1 MYYCLQLG
9 ENTEMA
15 KKYVYSF
22 DEGKT
27 EMKNLLGG
35 KGANLAEMTTL
46 GVPVPPGFTITTEN
60 CIDYL
65 ANNNTFPKGTMDQVK
80 KALEDLEAKMGK
92 KLGDHTDPLLVS
104 VRSGARVSMPGMMD
118 TVLNLGLNDMAV
130 IGLAKIAED
139 ERFAYDSYRR
149 FIMMFSDVVKY
160 QERKKFDELLDKM
173 KEERGVKDDIDLS
186 TADLKELVLK
196 YKKLYKEL
204 LGEEFPQDPMVQL
217 EDSIHAVFSSW
228 NNERAI
234 NYRNHEGIPH
244 DYGTA
249 VNVQVMVYGN
259 LGQTSATG
267 VAFTRNPSDGKKER
281 FGEYLIQAQGE
292 DVVAGI
298 RTPTPIAQLKKDMP
312 ELYKQFDALCEKLE
326 KHYKDVQDVEFTI
339 QQGKFFML
347 QTRTGK
353 RTGVA
358 AAKIAYDLVKEG
370 MIDKRTAVS
379 RVTPR
384 DVENTL
390 FPQID
395 WKNPK
400 QKTVVIDGKEVKAV
414 SFAKGL
420 PASPGA
426 AAGIAMFSADKAKAA
441 ADEGNK
447 VILVSEETTPEDFHG
462 MAASEGIITA
472 RGGMTSHA
480 AVVSRQIG
488 TTCIAGASDVSDM
501 HIFGLSLIGT
511 NDIEVKE
518 GEWMT
523 LDGFEAVAYK
533 GKLPLKQT
541 DLSDQMQTILKWADE
556 IAVKEG
562 KGFHVRTNADKP
574 DQTKVA
580 IDFGALGIG
589 LTRTEHMFM
598 EKDRLPIVQKMI
610 LARDKPEER
619 RKHAFDLLP
628 FQRGDFEGIFREA
641 KGLPVIIRLID
652 PPLHEFLPDEIE
664 LLEKIWEEKLPVDSE
679 EAKLLREVRATKES
693 NPMMGFRGVRL
704 CLGIPEL
711 IEMQSRAILEAASN
725 VQKEGKVVYPEIMV
739 PVVGFVKEFELAKD
753 IILRVKDEVEKE
765 SGVKLDKFKI
775 GTMIEVP
782 RACFV
787 AKQIAEAGCDY
798 FSFGTNDLHQMAMG
812 FSRDDAGKF
821 IGLYID
827 LGILEEDPFVS
838 IEQNGIGQLMVMT
851 VQGGRAG
858 NPAIEIGICGEQGG
872 DPKSIDFCYRIGL
885 DYVSCSPLRV
895 PVARLAAAHAVI
907 NNGPR
912 K

>member
-1 MYYCLQLG
+1 
-9 ENTEMA
+9 MA

-204 LGEEFPQDPMVQL
+204 LGKEFPQDPMVQL

-390 FPQID
+390 FPQIN

-426 AAGIAMFSADKAKAA
+426 AAGIAMFSADKAKEA

-488 TTCIAGASDVSDM
+488 TTCIAGASDISGM
-501 HIFGLSLIGT
+501 HIFGLSLIGI

-562 KGFHVRTNADKP
+562 KGFHVRTNADMP

-580 IDFGALGIG
+580 MDFGALGIG

-641 KGLPVIIRLID
+641 KGFPVIIRLID

-664 LLEKIWEEKLPVDSE
+664 LLEKIWENKLPVDSE
-679 EAKLLREVRATKES
+679 EAKLLREIRNLKES

-725 VQKEGKVVYPEIMV
+725 VKKEGKVVYPEIMV

-753 IILRVKDEVEKE
+753 IIFRVKDEVEKE

-787 AKQIAEAGCDY
+787 AKEIAEAGASF

-827 LGILEEDPFVS
+827 LGILDEDPFVS
-838 IEQNGIGQLMVMT
+838 IEQKGVGQLMDMT
-851 VQGGRAG
+851 VQGGKAG
-858 NPAIEIGICGEQGG
+858 NKNIEIGICGEQGG

-895 PVARLAAAHAVI
+895 PVARLAAAHSVI

>member
-1 MYYCLQLG
+1 
-9 ENTEMA
+9 MA
-15 KKYVYSF
+15 TKYVYTF
-22 DEGKT
+22 DEGKA

-35 KGANLAEMTTL
+35 KGANLAEMTNL
-46 GVPVPPGFTITTEN
+46 GIPVPPGFTITTET
-60 CIDYL
+60 CIEYL
-65 ANNNTFPKGTMDQVK
+65 ANKNNFPEDMMNQVK
-80 KALEDLEAKMGK
+80 NALSNLEEKMGK
-92 KLGDHTDPLLVS
+92 KLGDHVDPLLVS

-118 TVLNLGLNDMAV
+118 TVLNLGLNDLAV
-130 IGLAKIAED
+130 IGLGKIAED

-149 FIMMFSDVVKY
+149 FIMMFADVVKY
-160 QERKKFDELLDKM
+160 QERKQYDELLEKM

-186 TADLKELVLK
+186 TADLKELVRQ
-196 YKKLYKEL
+196 YKKLYEENQ
-204 LGEEFPQDPMVQL
+204 GMEFPQDPLEQL
-217 EDSIHAVFSSW
+217 EDAIHAVFTSW

-244 DYGTA
+244 NYGTA

-267 VAFTRNPSDGKKER
+267 VAFTRNPSNGIKER

-298 RTPTPIAQLKKDMP
+298 RTPTPISQLKKDMP
-312 ELYKQFDALCEKLE
+312 KLYKQFDELCEKLE
-326 KHYKDVQDVEFTI
+326 RHYKDVQDVEFTI

-353 RTGVA
+353 RTGFA
-358 AAKIAYDLVKEG
+358 AAKIAYDLVEEG
-370 MIDKRTAVS
+370 MIDKKTAVS
-379 RVTPR
+379 RITPR

-400 QKTVVIDGKEVKAV
+400 QKIVLIDGKEVKAEF
-414 SFAKGL
+414 FAKGL

-426 AAGIAMFSADKAKAA
+426 AVGIAMFSADKAKAT
-441 ADEGNK
+441 ADEGK
-447 VILVSEETTPEDFHG
+447 PVILVSEETTPEDFHG

-488 TTCIAGASDVSDM
+488 TTCIAGAGDVSGM
-501 HIFGLSLIGT
+501 HIFGLSVIGANKT
-511 NDIEVKE
+511 EIKE

-523 LDGFEAVAYK
+523 LDGFEAIAYK
-533 GKLPLKQT
+533 GKLPLKKAK
-541 DLSDQMQTILKWADE
+541 LSMEMKTILKWADE
-556 IAVKEG
+556 IAQKER

-574 DQTKVA
+574 DQTKIA

-610 LARDKPEER
+610 LARDRPDER
-619 RKHAFDLLP
+619 RKHVFDLLP

-641 KGLPVIIRLID
+641 KGYPVIIRLID

-664 LLEKIWEEKLPVDSE
+664 LLEKIWEEKLPVDSD

-725 VQKEGKVVYPEIMV
+725 VKKKGKDVYPEIMV

-753 IILRVKDEVEKE
+753 IILRVKDEVEEE
-765 SGVKLDKFKI
+765 SGVKLEKFKI

-782 RACFV
+782 RAALV
-787 AKQIAEAGCDY
+787 SQELAEKGCEF
-798 FSFGTNDLHQMAMG
+798 FSFGTNDLHQMGLG

-827 LGILEEDPFVS
+827 LGILDEDPFVS
-838 IEQNGIGQLMVMT
+838 IEEAGIGQLMEMT
-851 VQGGRAG
+851 VIGGHKG
-858 NPAIEIGICGEQGG
+858 YKKIEIGICGEQGG

-907 NNGPR
+907 NNKPR
-912 K
+912 E

>member
-1 MYYCLQLG
+1 LG
-9 ENTEMA
+9 
-15 KKYVYSF
+15 
-22 DEGKT
+22 
-27 EMKNLLGG
+27 
-35 KGANLAEMTTL
+35 
-46 GVPVPPGFTITTEN
+46 
-60 CIDYL
+60 
-65 ANNNTFPKGTMDQVK
+65 NNNTFPKGTMDQVK
-80 KALEDLEAKMGK
+80 KALTDLEGKMGK
-92 KLGDHTDPLLVS
+92 KLGDHSDPLLVS

-160 QERKKFDELLDKM
+160 QERKKFDVLLDKM
-173 KEERGVKDDIDLS
+173 KDERGVKNDIDLS
-186 TADLKELVLK
+186 TADLKELVLQ

-249 VNVQVMVYGN
+249 INIQVMVYGN

-312 ELYKQFDALCEKLE
+312 EMYKQFDELCEKLE

-339 QQGKFFML
+339 QQGKFYML

-390 FPQID
+390 FPQIV

-400 QKTVVIDGKEVKAV
+400 QKTVMIDGKEVEAV

-426 AAGIAMFSADKAKAA
+426 AVGIAMFSADKAKAA
-441 ADEGNK
+441 ADEGNP

-488 TTCIAGASDVSDM
+488 TTCIAGAGDVSGM

-523 LDGFEAVAYK
+523 LDGSEAIAYK
-533 GKLPLKQT
+533 GKFPLKQS
-541 DLSDQMQTILKWADE
+541 DLSDQMKTILKWADE
-556 IAVKEG
+556 ITVKEG

-580 IDFGALGIG
+580 MDFGALGIG

-652 PPLHEFLPDEIE
+652 PPLHEFLPNEIE
-664 LLEKIWEEKLPVDSE
+664 LLEKIWENKLPVDSE

-725 VQKEGKVVYPEIMV
+725 VKKEGKVVYPEIMV

-765 SGVKLDKFKI
+765 SGVKLEKFKI

-787 AKQIAEAGCDY
+787 AKQIAEKGCEF
-798 FSFGTNDLHQMAMG
+798 FSFGTNDLHQMGLG

-838 IEQNGIGQLMVMT
+838 IEEEGIGQLMEMT
-851 VQGGRAG
+851 VVGGRKG
-858 NPAIEIGICGEQGG
+858 YKDIEIGICGEQGG

-895 PVARLAAAHAVI
+895 PVARLATAHAVI

>member
-1 MYYCLQLG
+1 
-9 ENTEMA
+9 MA

-22 DEGKT
+22 EEGKT

-35 KGANLAEMTTL
+35 KGANLADMTSM
-46 GVPVPPGFTITTEN
+46 GVPVPPGFIITTET

-65 ANNNTFPKGTMDQVK
+65 GNNSTFPKGTMDQVK
-80 KALEDLEAKMGK
+80 KALTDLEEKMGK
-92 KLGDHTDPLLVS
+92 KLGDHIDPLLVS

-160 QERKKFDELLDKM
+160 QERKKFDELLDKL
-173 KEERGVKDDIDLS
+173 KEESGVKDDINLS
-186 TADLKELVLK
+186 TANLKKLVLQ

-217 EDSIHAVFSSW
+217 EDSLHAVFSSW

-249 VNVQVMVYGN
+249 INIQVMVYGN

-298 RTPTPIAQLKKDMP
+298 RTPTPITQLKKDMP
-312 ELYKQFDALCEKLE
+312 EMYKQFDELCEKLE

-339 QQGKFFML
+339 QQGKFYML

-390 FPQID
+390 FPQIV

-400 QKTVVIDGKEVKAV
+400 QKTVMIDGKEVQAV
-414 SFAKGL
+414 SIAKGL

-441 ADEGNK
+441 ADEGNP

-488 TTCIAGASDVSDM
+488 TTCIAGAGDVSGM

-523 LDGFEAVAYK
+523 LDGSEAIAYK
-533 GKLPLKQT
+533 GKLPLKQS
-541 DLSDQMQTILKWADE
+541 DLSDQMKTILKWADE
-556 IAVKEG
+556 IAKKEG

-580 IDFGALGIG
+580 FDFGALGIG

-619 RKHAFDLLP
+619 RKHVFDLLP

-664 LLEKIWEEKLPVDSE
+664 LLEKIWKEKLPVDSE
-679 EAKLLREVRATKES
+679 EAKLLRSVKNTAES

-725 VQKEGKVVYPEIMV
+725 VKKEGKDVFPEIMV
-739 PVVGFVKEFELAKD
+739 PVVGFAKEFELAKD
-753 IILRVKDEVEKE
+753 IILKTKDAIEKE
-765 SGVKLDKFKI
+765 SGVKLDKFKV

-787 AKQIAEAGCDY
+787 AKEIAEAGAK
-798 FSFGTNDLHQMAMG
+798 FLSFGTNDLTQMSMG

-827 LGILEEDPFVS
+827 LGILDEDPFVS
-838 IEQNGIGQLMVMT
+838 IEQKGVGQLMEMAVH
-851 VQGGRAG
+851 GSKSG
-858 NPAIEIGICGEQGG
+858 NKDIEIGVCGEHGG

-895 PVARLAAAHAVI
+895 PVARLAAAHAVL

>member
-1 MYYCLQLG
+1 MNPKIG
-9 ENTEMA
+9 EFVTMTM
-15 KKYVYSF
+15 KYVYSF
-22 DEGKT
+22 AEGKK

-35 KGANLAEMTTL
+35 KGANLSEMTGL
-46 GVPVPPGFTITTEN
+46 GIPVPPGFTITTET
-60 CIDYL
+60 CIEYL
-65 ANNNTFPKGTMDQVK
+65 KNNNTFPKEMMNQVDD
-80 KALEDLEAKMGK
+80 ALANLEKKMGK
-92 KLGDHTDPLLVS
+92 KLGDPKDPLLVS
-104 VRSGARVSMPGMMD
+104 VRSGARISMPGMMD
-118 TVLNLGLNDMAV
+118 TVLNLGLNDEAV
-130 IGLAKIAED
+130 KGLAKISND

-149 FIMMFSDVVKY
+149 FIMMFSDVVKGV
-160 QERKKFDELLDKM
+160 ERKKFDEALNKLK
-173 KEERGVKDDIDLS
+173 KKKGVKADVELD
-186 TADLKELVLK
+186 TNDLKELVNTFK
-196 YKKLYKEL
+196 EIYKKDK
-204 LGEEFPQDPMVQL
+204 GEDFPQSPKVQL
-217 EDSIHAVFSSW
+217 EDSIQAVFGSW

-244 DYGTA
+244 DIGTA
-249 VNVQVMVYGN
+249 VNVQTMVYGN
-259 LGQTSATG
+259 LGNNSATG
-267 VAFTRNPSDGKKER
+267 VAFTRNPSNGKNER

-298 RTPTPIAQLKKDMP
+298 RTPNPISQLKVDMP
-312 ELYKQFDALCEKLE
+312 EMYKTFDEICEKLE
-326 KHYKDVQDVEFTI
+326 KHYTDIQDIEFTI

-358 AAKIAYDLVKEG
+358 AAKIAFDLVQEG

-379 RVTPR
+379 RITPR

-390 FPQID
+390 FPQIV
-395 WKNPK
+395 WKNLK
-400 QKTVVIDGKEVKAV
+400 QRTVEIDGKEVKAEII
-414 SFAKGL
+414 AKGL

-426 AAGIAMFSADKAKAA
+426 AAGIAMFTADKAKAE
-441 ADEGNK
+441 ADKGNK

-488 TTCIAGASDVSDM
+488 TTCIAGVGDVSGV
-501 HIFGLSLIGT
+501 HISETEIEGMNGLTI
-511 NDIEVKE
+511 KE
-518 GEWMT
+518 GEWLT
-523 LDGFEAVAYK
+523 LDGFDAIAYK
-533 GKLPLKQT
+533 GKLPLKQAE
-541 DLSDQMQTILKWADE
+541 LSDEIKIILTWADE
-556 IAVKEG
+556 IAKKEG

-610 LARDKPEER
+610 LARDRPEER
-619 RKHAFDLLP
+619 RKHVFDLLP

-641 KGLPVIIRLID
+641 KGYPVIIRLID

-664 LLEKIWEEKLPVDSE
+664 LLETIWKNKLGEDSD

-711 IEMQSRAILEAASN
+711 IEMQARAILEAASN
-725 VQKEGKVVYPEIMV
+725 VKKEGKDVYPEIMI
-739 PVVGFVKEFELAKD
+739 PVVGFTKEFEIAKD
-753 IILRVKDEVEKE
+753 IITKVKNDVEKE
-765 SGVKLDKFKI
+765 SGVKLDKYKI

-782 RACFV
+782 RAALV
-787 AKQIAEAGCDY
+787 SKQLAEAGCQF
-798 FSFGTNDLHQMAMG
+798 FSFGTNDLHQMGLG

-838 IEQNGIGQLMVMT
+838 IEQSGIGQLMEMT
-851 VQGGRAG
+851 VKGGHEG
-858 NPAIEIGICGEQGG
+858 YKGIEIGICGEQGG
-872 DPKSIDFCYRIGL
+872 EPKSIDFCYRIGL

-907 NNGPR
+907 KNGSR

>member
-1 MYYCLQLG
+1 
-9 ENTEMA
+9 MA
-15 KKYVYSF
+15 KKYVYAF

-35 KGANLAEMTTL
+35 KGANLAEMTKL
-46 GVPVPPGFTITTEN
+46 GIPVPPGYTITTET
-60 CIDYL
+60 CIEYL
-65 ANNNTFPKGTMDQVK
+65 ADNNSFPKGMMDEVI
-80 KALEDLEAKMGK
+80 KAQTALDTKMGK
-92 KLGDHTDPLLVS
+92 KLGDPKDPLLVS
-104 VRSGARVSMPGMMD
+104 VRSGARISMPGMMD
-118 TVLNLGLNDMAV
+118 TVLNLGLNDESV
-130 IGLAKIAED
+130 KGLAKISQD

-149 FIMMFSDVVKY
+149 FIMMFGDVVKGV
-160 QERKKFDELLDKM
+160 ERYKFDEALSKM
-173 KEERGVKDDIDLS
+173 KEKKGVKSDVDLS
-186 TADLKELVLK
+186 TDDLKALVIEF
-196 YKKLYKEL
+196 KKIYKETMK
-204 LGEEFPQDPMVQL
+204 EDFPQKPMEQL

-228 NNERAI
+228 NTKRAV

-244 DYGTA
+244 DIGTA

-259 LGQTSATG
+259 LGETSATG

-298 RTPTPIAQLKKDMP
+298 RTPTPIAQLKDDMP
-312 ELYKQFDALCEKLE
+312 EMYEIFDELCEKLE
-326 KHYKDVQDVEFTI
+326 THYKDIQDIEFTI

-353 RTGVA
+353 RTGFA
-358 AAKIAYDLVKEG
+358 AGKIAYDLVQEG
-370 MIDKRTAVS
+370 MIDKKTAVS
-379 RVTPR
+379 RITPR

-395 WKNPK
+395 WKNLK
-400 QKTVVIDGKEVKAV
+400 QRTYLDDGVEKTAGIF
-414 SFAKGL
+414 SKGL

-426 AAGIAMFSADKAKAA
+426 AAGIVMFSADKAKAA
-441 ADEGNK
+441 ADEGK
-447 VILVSEETTPEDFHG
+447 LVILVSEETTPEDFHG
-462 MAASEGIITA
+462 MAASEGILTA

-488 TTCIAGASDVSDM
+488 TTCIAGAADISSM
-501 HIFGLSLIGT
+501 HISGT
-511 NDIEVKE
+511 KVTGIDDQVISE

-523 LDGFEAVAYK
+523 LDGFEAIAFK
-533 GKLPLKQT
+533 GKLPLKKAE
-541 DLSDQMQTILKWADE
+541 LSEEMKTVLDWADE
-556 IAVKEG
+556 IAQKEG
-562 KGFHVRTNADKP
+562 KGFHVKANADKP

-580 IDFGALGIG
+580 IDYGAKGIG

-610 LARDKPEER
+610 LARDRPEER
-619 RKHAFDLLP
+619 KKHVFDLLP

-641 KGLPVIIRLID
+641 KGYPVIVRLID
-652 PPLHEFLPDEIE
+652 PPLHEFLPNEIE
-664 LLEKIWEEKLPVDSE
+664 LLEKIWKEKLPDDSKE
-679 EAKLLREVRATKES
+679 VKLLREIRNLKES

-711 IEMQSRAILEAASN
+711 IEMQARAILEAASN
-725 VQKEGKVVYPEIMV
+725 VKKEGKDVYPEIMI
-739 PVVGFVKEFELAKD
+739 PVVGMEKEFEIAKD
-753 IILRVKDEVEKE
+753 IVLETKDKVEKE
-765 SGVKLDKFKI
+765 SGVKLDKFKV

-782 RACFV
+782 RACLV
-787 AKQIAEAGCDY
+787 AKEIAEAGAEFY
-798 FSFGTNDLHQMAMG
+798 SFGTNDLHQMGMG

-821 IGLYID
+821 IPLY
-827 LGILEEDPFVS
+827 LEMGILDEGPFVS
-838 IEQNGIGQLMVMT
+838 IEQKGIGQLMEMT
-851 VQGGRAG
+851 VEGGRKG
-858 NPAIEIGICGEQGG
+858 NPDIEIGICGEQGG
-872 DPKSIDFCYRIGL
+872 EPKSIDFCYRIGL

-895 PVARLAAAHAVI
+895 PVARLAAAHAVM

>member
-1 MYYCLQLG
+1 MS
-9 ENTEMA
+9 

-35 KGANLAEMTTL
+35 KGANLAEMTSL
-46 GVPVPPGFTITTEN
+46 GVPVPPGFTITTET

-92 KLGDHTDPLLVS
+92 KLGDHVDPLLVS

-149 FIMMFSDVVKY
+149 LIMMFADVVKY
-160 QERKKFDELLDKM
+160 QERKKYDELLDKM
-173 KEERGVKDDIDLS
+173 KEERKVKDDLDLS
-186 TADLKELVLK
+186 TADLKELVK
-196 YKKLYKEL
+196 QYKKLYKET
-204 LGEEFPQDPMVQL
+204 LGEEFPQDPIVQL

-312 ELYKQFDALCEKLE
+312 VMYKQFDELCEKLE
-326 KHYKDVQDVEFTI
+326 RHYKDIQDVEFTI

-358 AAKIAYDLVKEG
+358 AAKIAFDLVKEG
-370 MIDKRTAVS
+370 IIDKRTAVS

-390 FPQID
+390 FPQIV

-414 SFAKGL
+414 AFAKGL

-441 ADEGNK
+441 ADEGNL

-488 TTCIAGASDVSDM
+488 TTCIAGASDVSGM
-501 HIFGLSLIGT
+501 HIFGLSVIGT
-511 NDIEVKE
+511 DDIEVKE

-541 DLSDQMQTILKWADE
+541 DLSEQMQTILKWADE

-580 IDFGALGIG
+580 MDFGALGIG

-641 KGLPVIIRLID
+641 KGMPVIIRLID

-664 LLEKIWEEKLPVDSE
+664 LLEKIWEEKLPVDSD

-725 VQKEGKVVYPEIMV
+725 VKKEGKDVFPEIMV

-753 IILRVKDEVEKE
+753 IIFRVKDEVEKE

-782 RACFV
+782 RACLV
-787 AKQIAEAGCDY
+787 AKGIAEAGAQFY
-798 FSFGTNDLHQMAMG
+798 SFGTNDLHQMAMG

-838 IEQNGIGQLMVMT
+838 IEEEGIGQLMEMT
-851 VQGGRAG
+851 VVGGRKG
-858 NPAIEIGICGEQGG
+858 NKDIEIGICGEQGG

-895 PVARLAAAHAVI
+895 PVARLAVAHAVMK
-907 NNGPR
+907 NGPR

>member
-1 MYYCLQLG
+1 
-9 ENTEMA
+9 MA

-46 GVPVPPGFTITTEN
+46 GVPVPPGFTITTET

-65 ANNNTFPKGTMDQVK
+65 ANNNTFPTGTMDQVK
-80 KALEDLEAKMGK
+80 KALINLEKKMGK
-92 KLGDHTDPLLVS
+92 KLGDHSDPLLVS

-173 KEERGVKDDIDLS
+173 KEERKVKDDIELS
-186 TADLKELVLK
+186 TADLKELVIQ

-312 ELYKQFDALCEKLE
+312 EMYKQFDELCEKLE
-326 KHYKDVQDVEFTI
+326 RHYKDVQDVEFTI

-441 ADEGNK
+441 ADEGNA

-488 TTCIAGASDVSDM
+488 TTCIAGAGDVSGM

-518 GEWMT
+518 GDWMT
-523 LDGFEAVAYK
+523 LDGFDAIAYV

-556 IAVKEG
+556 IAIKEG

-580 IDFGALGIG
+580 MDFGALGIG

-619 RKHAFDLLP
+619 RKHAFNLLP
-628 FQRGDFEGIFREA
+628 FQREDFEGIYREA
-641 KGLPVIIRLID
+641 KGMPVIIRLID

-679 EAKLLREVRATKES
+679 EAQLLREVRATKES

-725 VQKEGKVVYPEIMV
+725 VKKEGIDVFPEIMI

-753 IILRVKDEVEKE
+753 IIFRVKDEVEKE

-782 RACFV
+782 RAALV
-787 AKQIAEAGCDY
+787 AKQIAEKGCEF
-798 FSFGTNDLHQMAMG
+798 FSFGTNDLHQMGLG

-838 IEQNGIGQLMVMT
+838 IEEEGIGQLMEMT
-851 VQGGRAG
+851 VVGGRKG
-858 NPAIEIGICGEQGG
+858 NKDIEIGICGEQGG

>member
-1 MYYCLQLG
+1 
-9 ENTEMA
+9 MA

-22 DEGKT
+22 EEGKA

-35 KGANLAEMTTL
+35 KGSNLADMTNM
-46 GVPVPPGFTITTEN
+46 GVPVPPGFIITTET

-80 KALEDLEAKMGK
+80 KALINLEGKMGK
-92 KLGDHTDPLLVS
+92 KLGDHSDPLLVS

-186 TADLKELVLK
+186 TADLKELVLQ
-196 YKKLYKEL
+196 YKKLYKKL
-204 LGEEFPQDPMVQL
+204 LGEEFPQDPMIQL

-249 VNVQVMVYGN
+249 INIQVMVYGN

-312 ELYKQFDALCEKLE
+312 KMYKQFDELCEKLE
-326 KHYKDVQDVEFTI
+326 RHYKDIQDVEFTI
-339 QQGKFFML
+339 QQGKFYML

-390 FPQID
+390 FPQIV
-395 WKNPK
+395 WKNQK
-400 QKTVVIDGKEVKAV
+400 QKTVMIEGKEVQAV

-441 ADEGNK
+441 ADEGNP

-488 TTCIAGASDVSDM
+488 TTCIAGAGDVSGM

-523 LDGFEAVAYK
+523 LDGSEAIAYK
-533 GKLPLKQT
+533 GKLPLKQS
-541 DLSDQMQTILKWADE
+541 DLSDQMKTILKWADE
-556 IAVKEG
+556 ITVKEG

-580 IDFGALGIG
+580 MDFGALGIG

-652 PPLHEFLPDEIE
+652 PPLHEFLPNEIE
-664 LLEKIWEEKLPVDSE
+664 LLEKIWEEKLPVDSK

-787 AKQIAEAGCDY
+787 AKQIAEKGCEF
-798 FSFGTNDLHQMAMG
+798 FSFGTNDLHQMGLG

-838 IEQNGIGQLMVMT
+838 IEEEGIGQLMEMT
-851 VQGGRAG
+851 VVGGRKG
-858 NPAIEIGICGEQGG
+858 YKDIEIGICGEQGG

-895 PVARLAAAHAVI
+895 PVARLATAHAVI

>member
-1 MYYCLQLG
+1 M
-9 ENTEMA
+9 TM
-15 KKYVYSF
+15 KYVYSF
-22 DEGKT
+22 AEGKK

-35 KGANLAEMTTL
+35 KGANLSEMTGL
-46 GVPVPPGFTITTEN
+46 GIPVPPGFTITTET
-60 CIDYL
+60 CIEYL
-65 ANNNTFPKGTMDQVK
+65 KNNNTFPKEMMKQVDD
-80 KALEDLEAKMGK
+80 ALANLEKKMGK
-92 KLGDHTDPLLVS
+92 KLGDPKDPLLVS
-104 VRSGARVSMPGMMD
+104 VRSGARISMPGMMD
-118 TVLNLGLNDMAV
+118 TVLNLGLNDEAV
-130 IGLAKIAED
+130 KGLAKISND

-149 FIMMFSDVVKY
+149 FIMMFSDVVKGV
-160 QERKKFDELLDKM
+160 ERKKFDEALNKLK
-173 KEERGVKDDIDLS
+173 KKKGVKADVELD
-186 TADLKELVLK
+186 TNDLKELVNTFK
-196 YKKLYKEL
+196 EIYKKDK
-204 LGEEFPQDPMVQL
+204 GEDFPQSPKVQL
-217 EDSIHAVFSSW
+217 EDSIQAVFGSW

-244 DYGTA
+244 DIGTA
-249 VNVQVMVYGN
+249 VNVQTMVYGN
-259 LGQTSATG
+259 LGNNSATG
-267 VAFTRNPSDGKKER
+267 VAFTRNPSNGKNER

-298 RTPTPIAQLKKDMP
+298 RTPNPISQLKVDMP
-312 ELYKQFDALCEKLE
+312 EMYKTFDEICEKLE
-326 KHYKDVQDVEFTI
+326 KHYTDIQDIEFTI

-358 AAKIAYDLVKEG
+358 AAKIAFDLVQEG

-379 RVTPR
+379 RITPR

-390 FPQID
+390 FPQIV
-395 WKNPK
+395 WKNLK
-400 QKTVVIDGKEVKAV
+400 QRTVEIDGKEVKAEII
-414 SFAKGL
+414 AKGL

-426 AAGIAMFSADKAKAA
+426 AAGIAMFTADKAKAE
-441 ADEGNK
+441 ADKGNK

-488 TTCIAGASDVSDM
+488 TTCIAGVGDVSGV
-501 HIFGLSLIGT
+501 HISETEIEGMNGLTI
-511 NDIEVKE
+511 KE
-518 GEWMT
+518 GEWLT
-523 LDGFEAVAYK
+523 LDGFDAIAYK
-533 GKLPLKQT
+533 GKLPLKQAE
-541 DLSDQMQTILKWADE
+541 LSDEIKIILTWADE
-556 IAVKEG
+556 IAKKEG

-610 LARDKPEER
+610 LARDRPEER
-619 RKHAFDLLP
+619 RKHVFDLLP

-641 KGLPVIIRLID
+641 KGYPVIIRLID

-664 LLEKIWEEKLPVDSE
+664 LLEKIWKNNLGEDSE

-711 IEMQSRAILEAASN
+711 IEMQARAILEAASN
-725 VQKEGKVVYPEIMV
+725 VKKEGKDVYPEIMI
-739 PVVGFVKEFELAKD
+739 PVVGFTKEFEIAKD
-753 IILRVKDEVEKE
+753 IITKVKNDVEKE
-765 SGVKLDKFKI
+765 SGVKLDKYKI

-782 RACFV
+782 RAALV
-787 AKQIAEAGCDY
+787 SKQLAEAGCQF
-798 FSFGTNDLHQMAMG
+798 FSFGTNDLHQMGLG

-838 IEQNGIGQLMVMT
+838 IEQSGIGQLMEMT
-851 VQGGRAG
+851 VKGGHEG
-858 NPAIEIGICGEQGG
+858 YKGIEIGICGEQGG
-872 DPKSIDFCYRIGL
+872 EPKSIDFCYRIGL

-907 NNGPR
+907 KNGSR

>member
-1 MYYCLQLG
+1 MT
-9 ENTEMA
+9 N
-15 KKYVYSF
+15 KYVYSF
-22 DEGKT
+22 DEGKAD
-27 EMKNLLGG
+27 MKNLLGG
-35 KGANLAEMTTL
+35 KGANLSEMTNL
-46 GVPVPPGFTITTEN
+46 GIPVPPGFTITTET
-60 CIDYL
+60 CIEYL
-65 ANNNTFPKGTMDQVK
+65 ANKNTFPKDMLAQAD
-80 KALEDLEAKMGK
+80 KALANLEKKMGK
-92 KLGDHTDPLLVS
+92 KLGDPKDPLLVS
-104 VRSGARVSMPGMMD
+104 VRSGARISMPGMMD
-118 TVLNLGLNDMAV
+118 TVLNLGLNDKAV
-130 IGLAKIAED
+130 KGIAEVSED

-149 FIMMFSDVVKY
+149 FIMMFGDVVKY
-160 QERKKFDELLDKM
+160 IERKKFDELLNKM
-173 KEERGVKDDIDLS
+173 KEEKNVQDDLDLS
-186 TADLKELVLK
+186 TDDLKELVEQFK
-196 YKKLYKEL
+196 QLYKDEL
-204 LGEEFPQDPMVQL
+204 GKDFPQDPKIQL
-217 EDSIHAVFSSW
+217 QDSIHAVFASW

-244 DYGTA
+244 DMGTA
-249 VNVQVMVYGN
+249 INVQVMVYGN
-259 LGQTSATG
+259 LGKNSATG
-267 VAFTRNPSDGKKER
+267 VAFTRNPSNGAKER
-281 FGEYLIQAQGE
+281 FGEYLTQAQGE

-298 RTPTPIAQLKKDMP
+298 RTPKQIAKLKEEMP
-312 ELYKQFDALCEKLE
+312 KMYKEFDEICENLE
-326 KHYKDVQDVEFTI
+326 KHYSDIQDVEFTV

-353 RTGVA
+353 RTGIA
-358 AAKIAYDLVKEG
+358 AAKIAYDLVNEG

-379 RVTPR
+379 RITPR

-400 QKTVVIDGKEVKAV
+400 QEIVVIEGKEVKAQA
-414 SFAKGL
+414 FAKGL

-426 AAGIAMFSADKAKAA
+426 ATGIAMFSADKAKEE
-441 ADEGNK
+441 ADKGNP
-447 VILVSEETTPEDFHG
+447 VILVSEETSPEDFHG

-488 TTCIAGASDVSDM
+488 TTCIAGAGDVSGM
-501 HIFGLSLIGT
+501 HFFGLSVIGM

-533 GKLPLKQT
+533 GKLPLKKSE
-541 DLSDQMQTILKWADE
+541 LSDEMKTILKWADE
-556 IAVKEG
+556 IAIKEG

-580 IDFGALGIG
+580 IDYGALGVG
-589 LTRTEHMFM
+589 LARTEHMFM

-610 LARDKPEER
+610 LARDSPEIR
-619 RKHAFDLLP
+619 RKYVFELLP

-641 KGLPVIIRLID
+641 KGYPVTIRLID

-664 LLEKIWEEKLPVDSE
+664 LLEKIWENKLPADSE

-725 VQKEGKVVYPEIMV
+725 VKKEGKDVYPEIMV

-753 IILRVKDEVEKE
+753 IIMKTKDAVEKE

-787 AKQIAEAGCDY
+787 AKQIAEAGASF

-827 LGILEEDPFVS
+827 LGILDEDPFVS
-838 IEQNGIGQLMVMT
+838 IEQKGVGQLMEMT
-851 VQGGRAG
+851 VQGGKAG
-858 NPAIEIGICGEQGG
+858 NKNIEIGICGEQGG

-895 PVARLAAAHAVI
+895 PVARLAAAHSVI

>member
-1 MYYCLQLG
+1 
-9 ENTEMA
+9 
-15 KKYVYSF
+15 
-22 DEGKT
+22 
-27 EMKNLLGG
+27 MKNLLGG
-35 KGANLAEMTTL
+35 KGSNLADMTNM
-46 GVPVPPGFTITTEN
+46 GVPVPPGFIITTET

-80 KALEDLEAKMGK
+80 KALTDLEGKMGK
-92 KLGDHTDPLLVS
+92 KLGDHSDPLLVS

-173 KEERGVKDDIDLS
+173 KEERGVKNDIDLS
-186 TADLKELVLK
+186 TADLKELVLQ

-249 VNVQVMVYGN
+249 INIQVMVYGN

-312 ELYKQFDALCEKLE
+312 KMYKQFDELCEKLE
-326 KHYKDVQDVEFTI
+326 RHYKDVQDVEFTI
-339 QQGKFFML
+339 QQGKFYML

-390 FPQID
+390 FPQIV

-400 QKTVVIDGKEVKAV
+400 QKTVMIDGKEVEAV

-441 ADEGNK
+441 ADEGNP

-488 TTCIAGASDVSDM
+488 TTCIAGAGDVSGM

-523 LDGFEAVAYK
+523 LDGSEAIAYK
-533 GKLPLKQT
+533 GKLPLKQS
-541 DLSDQMQTILKWADE
+541 DLSDQMKTILKWADE
-556 IAVKEG
+556 ITVKEG

-580 IDFGALGIG
+580 MDFGALGIG

-652 PPLHEFLPDEIE
+652 PPLHEFLPNEIE
-664 LLEKIWEEKLPVDSE
+664 LLEKIWENKLPVDSK

-787 AKQIAEAGCDY
+787 AKQIAEKGCEF
-798 FSFGTNDLHQMAMG
+798 FSFGTNDLHQMGLG

-838 IEQNGIGQLMVMT
+838 IEEEGIGQLMEMT
-851 VQGGRAG
+851 VVGGRKG
-858 NPAIEIGICGEQGG
+858 YKDIEIGICGEQGG

-895 PVARLAAAHAVI
+895 PVARLATAHAVI

>member
-1 MYYCLQLG
+1 M
-9 ENTEMA
+9 TI
-15 KKYVYSF
+15 KYVYSF
-22 DEGKT
+22 AEGKK

-35 KGANLAEMTTL
+35 KGANLSEMTGL
-46 GVPVPPGFTITTEN
+46 GIPVPPGFTITTET
-60 CIDYL
+60 CIEYL
-65 ANNNTFPKGTMDQVK
+65 KNNNTFPKEMMKQVDD
-80 KALEDLEAKMGK
+80 ALANLEKKMGK
-92 KLGDHTDPLLVS
+92 KLGDPKDPLLVS
-104 VRSGARVSMPGMMD
+104 VRSGARISMPGMMD
-118 TVLNLGLNDMAV
+118 TVLNLGLNDEAV
-130 IGLAKIAED
+130 KGLAQISND

-149 FIMMFSDVVKY
+149 FIMMFGDVVKGV
-160 QERKKFDELLDKM
+160 ERKKFDEALDKL
-173 KEERGVKDDIDLS
+173 KKKKGVKADVELD
-186 TADLKELVLK
+186 TNDLKELVSTFK
-196 YKKLYKEL
+196 EIYKKDQGKD
-204 LGEEFPQDPMVQL
+204 FPQSPKVQL
-217 EDSIHAVFSSW
+217 EDSIRAVFGSW

-234 NYRNHEGIPH
+234 NYRNHESIPH
-244 DYGTA
+244 DIGTA
-249 VNVQVMVYGN
+249 VNVQTMVYGN
-259 LGQTSATG
+259 LGNKSATG
-267 VAFTRNPSDGKKER
+267 VAFTRNPSNGKKER

-298 RTPTPIAQLKKDMP
+298 RTPNPISQLKVDMP
-312 ELYKQFDALCEKLE
+312 EMYKTFDEICDKLE
-326 KHYKDVQDVEFTI
+326 KHYTDIQDIEFTI

-358 AAKIAYDLVKEG
+358 AAKIAFDLVNEG

-379 RVTPR
+379 RITPR

-390 FPQID
+390 FPQIV
-395 WKNPK
+395 WKNLK
-400 QKTVVIDGKEVKAV
+400 QRIVEIDGKEVKV
-414 SFAKGL
+414 EIIAKGL

-426 AAGIAMFSADKAKAA
+426 AAGIAMFSADKAKAE
-441 ADEGNK
+441 ADKGNK

-488 TTCIAGASDVSDM
+488 TTCIAGAGDVSGI
-501 HIFGLSLIGT
+501 HISET
-511 NDIEVKE
+511 EIEGMNGHTIKE
-518 GEWMT
+518 GEWLT
-523 LDGFEAVAYK
+523 LDGFDAIAYK
-533 GKLPLKQT
+533 GKLPLKQAE
-541 DLSDQMQTILKWADE
+541 LSNEMKTILTWSDE
-556 IAVKEG
+556 IAQKEG

-610 LARDKPEER
+610 LARDRPEER
-619 RKHAFDLLP
+619 RKHVFDLLP

-641 KGLPVIIRLID
+641 KGYPVIIRLID

-664 LLEKIWEEKLPVDSE
+664 LLETIWKNKLGEDSD

-711 IEMQSRAILEAASN
+711 IEMQARAILEAASN
-725 VQKEGKVVYPEIMV
+725 VKKEGKKVYPEIMI
-739 PVVGFVKEFELAKD
+739 PVVGFTKEFEIAKG
-753 IILRVKDEVEKE
+753 IITKVKEEVEKE
-765 SGVKLDKFKI
+765 SGVKLDKYKI

-782 RACFV
+782 RAALV
-787 AKQIAEAGCDY
+787 SKQLAEVGCQF
-798 FSFGTNDLHQMAMG
+798 FSFGTNDLHQMGLG

-821 IGLYID
+821 IGLYLE
-827 LGILEEDPFVS
+827 LGILEDDPFVS
-838 IEQNGIGQLMVMT
+838 IEQSGIGQLMEMT
-851 VQGGRAG
+851 VKGGHEG
-858 NPAIEIGICGEQGG
+858 NNSIEIGICGEQGG
-872 DPKSIDFCYRIGL
+872 EPKSIDFCYRIGL

-895 PVARLAAAHAVI
+895 PVARLAAAHAVL
-907 NNGPR
+907 NNGSR